1 MCLRHSPR
9 LTPASLAARRANA
22 LKSTGPR
29 TACGKA
35 RVALNPLK
43 HGRRAVALREKLAR
57 AGYREGEAL
66 YRRIRSRLSKAFA
79 IPGEEPDQDLNRQ
92 GDGLANWIWVFQR
105 GLRRRQAKRAKLEC
119 YLESVSWTARLC
131 QHTRIVTNCYTD
143 SCFPEFPPALPAT
156 KICVRDSYQ
165 RVGIVFY
172 NQQRRHF
179 TGSREGRGFQPRRNA
194 NPYIFKNLSRGDR
207 YGGAESPALP
217 PLEDGLRCRVYRL
230 ARPRMW
236 ERLRFCLDKQGRYH
250 REWEEEFRRVRAEWR
265 GTDMAVWLEPHPIL
279 ATLRQKE
286 RSGLR

>member
-179 TGSREGRGFQPRRNA
+179 TGSRFEAEALGLKAFEFP
-194 NPYIFKNLSRGDR
+194 
-207 YGGAESPALP
+207 GGA
-217 PLEDGLRCRVYRL
+217 LEDGLRCRVYRM
-230 ARPRMW
+230 ARPQMW

-250 REWEEEFRRVRAEWR
+250 PEWEEEFRRVRAEWR

-286 RSGLR
+286 QPGRR

>member
-1 MCLRHSPR
+1 MSLRHSPC
-9 LTPASLAARRANA
+9 LTAASLAARRANA

-29 TACGKA
+29 TECGKA

-43 HGRRAVALREKLAR
+43 HGRRAVALQEKLAR

-66 YRRIRSRLSKAFA
+66 CRHIRSRLSKAFA
-79 IPGEEPDQDLNRQ
+79 MPGEEPDQALNRQ

-105 GLRRRQAKRAKLEC
+105 GLRRWRAKRAKLEC
-119 YLESVSWTARLC
+119 ALESGSGTARLS
-131 QHTRIVTNCYTD
+131 QRTRIVTNYYTD
-143 SCFPEFPPALPAT
+143 SNSIEFPPALPAT

-172 NQQRRHF
+172 IQQRRHF
-179 TGSREGRGFQPRRNA
+179 TGSRFEAEALGLKAFEFP
-194 NPYIFKNLSRGDR
+194 
-207 YGGAESPALP
+207 GGA
-217 PLEDGLRCRVYRL
+217 LEHGLRCRVYRL

-250 REWEEEFRRVRAEWR
+250 PEWEEEFRRVRAEWR
-265 GTDMAVWLEPHPIL
+265 GTPTAVWLEPHPIL

-286 RSGLR
+286 TQGWPLWPPN